1 MAVKAIHYCPVKC
14 WNEAVDDEGEEVRQ
28 PHGHVL
34 VLVHLVSEDGSAGDE
49 AHYSE
54 HVERTERGV
63 APESVVYPWK
73 Y

>member
-1 MAVKAIHYCPVKC
+1 MAVESIHNGPVEG

-34 VLVHLVSEDGSAGDE
+34 VLVHLVSEYGSAGDE

-63 APESVVYPWK
+63 APESVVDPWK